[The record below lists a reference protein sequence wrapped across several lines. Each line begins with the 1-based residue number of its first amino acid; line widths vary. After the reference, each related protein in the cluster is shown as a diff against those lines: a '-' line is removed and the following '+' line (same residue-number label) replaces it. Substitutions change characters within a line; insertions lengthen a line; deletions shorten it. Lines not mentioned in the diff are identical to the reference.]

1 MAISTIKAG
10 DWLKANGQIITDAS
24 KASMKTYLEQNFRPL
39 QDGVY
44 IGKMQNDGWGPQTGD
59 ETAVIGSYKR
69 IEPWQT
75 TNIGITAADADAI
88 VIQHGGYRLGIAL
101 TEPSA
106 AIKWGSVQESNSIG
120 YKQSSDLNNF
130 DGDVRT
136 AGIMASSFYKNDAPE
151 TYGVAYCW
159 NYMTKRTDNGKP
171 CQIGKHNWWMP
182 TMGDLS
188 LIHQHFETI
197 NLALQRIKDA
207 GKQSVSLL
215 QRTGYWSCVESSG
228 TAAWGLNFDAG
239 NRYNHGKVDDS
250 DRVRPVTAF

>member
-1 MAISTIKAG
+1 MS
-10 DWLKANGQIITDAS
+10 DWLSQNGEAVTNAS
-24 KASMKTYLEQNFRPL
+24 KASMKTYLEQNLRPL

-59 ETAVIGSYKR
+59 ENAVIGSYKR

-75 TNIGITAADADAI
+75 TGIGISSGDADAI

-101 TEPSA
+101 TEPSDA
-106 AIKWGSVQESNSIG
+106 MKWGSVQNSGSIG
-120 YKQSSDLNNF
+120 YQASSDLNTF
-130 DGDVRT
+130 DGSTRT
-136 AGIMASSFYKNDAPE
+136 AGIMASSYYKNDDPA

-159 NYMTKRTDNGKP
+159 NYMTKRTEGSKI
-171 CQIGKHNWWMP
+171 CQIGKHNWWLP
-182 TMGDLS
+182 TMGDLA

-215 QRTGYWSCVESSG
+215 QRTMYWSCVESSG
-228 TAAWGLNFDAG
+228 YGAWTLGFSSGGRND
-239 NRYNHGKVDDS
+239 NGKVGDS
-250 DRVRPVTAF
+250 LRVRPVTAF